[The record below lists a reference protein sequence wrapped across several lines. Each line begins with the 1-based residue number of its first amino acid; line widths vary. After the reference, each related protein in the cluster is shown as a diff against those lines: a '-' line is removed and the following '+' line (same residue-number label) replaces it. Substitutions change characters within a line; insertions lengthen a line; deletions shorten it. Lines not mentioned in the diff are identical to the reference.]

1 MIRRNP
7 TLIPMSDYDAQ
18 DIRDMLAKQK
28 SEVLQQQ
35 QLVLKMKRIAENPT
49 MQKED
54 LEIMEQ
60 FKVAAARYE
69 KAKRLGLEPQGGEFR
84 NVCFHGQQVTY
95 HI

>member
-7 TLIPMSDYDAQ
+7 TLIPMSDYDVQ

-28 SEVLQQQ
+28 GDALQQQ
-35 QLVLKMKRIAENPT
+35 QLLLRMKRIAENPT

-60 FKVAAARYE
+60 FKAAAARYE
-69 KAKRLGLEPQGGEFR
+69 KAKRLGLEPQTGAFR
-84 NVCFHGQQVTY
+84 NV
-95 HI
+95 

>member
-7 TLIPMSDYDAQ
+7 TLVPMNDYDVQ
-18 DIRDMLAKQK
+18 DVRDILAKQK
-28 SEVLQQQ
+28 NEALQQQ

-69 KAKRLGLEPQGGEFR
+69 KAKRLGLEPQGGEWR
-84 NVCFHGQQVTY
+84 NACSRGQRVIY
-95 HI
+95 HV